1 MEIFRTRLRACLE
14 GTDEYGRTW
23 VYVPYDQLADQIGP
37 LSRLAPDRAGIVL
50 VESSW
55 KAARRP
61 YHQQKLALVLANQRH
76 FALEQARRGVA
87 VRYVATR
94 ASYDVA
100 LREVAAEIGP
110 LLTMEPA
117 ERELRR
123 LLEPLLDEGVIEPH
137 PHEGWLTS
145 AETFRAAAGEPPW
158 RMDAF
163 YRAVRRQTGILMDDG
178 QPAGGK
184 YSHDA
189 DNRKPWNGDPP
200 APSPPTFD
208 PDDITTEVGA
218 LIEARYAHHPGR
230 VDLTRLPARAE
241 DAEKTWHRAKSVC
254 MRHFGPYEDA
264 MSVASPTLFHT
275 LISPLLNLHRL
286 LPCRVLHDV
295 LRLEMPLNSQEGF
308 VRQLLGWREFVRHV
322 HRATDGFRD
331 LPGGVPTRAAVPGDA
346 GWARSVSDAEAEA
359 PSTHPRLDGGVAP
372 SRRGCVDEPV
382 PAALWGTPSGL
393 RCLDTVVR
401 GVLETGYSHHITR
414 LMVVA
419 NLGTLLDWSPR
430 ALTDWFWCAYIDA
443 YDWVVEPNVLG
454 MGTYA
459 VGDLMTTK
467 PYVSGA
473 AYIDRMSDFC
483 GDCDFHPRKSCPITH
498 LYWAYLDR
506 HRDTFHGNH
515 RLRLPLAS
523 LDKRDRARRARDAAV
538 FEAVR
543 GALRAGERL
552 DPDALAARLGEAL
565 GG

>member
-1 MEIFRTRLRACLE
+1 MEIFRTRLRACLG
-14 GTDEYGRTW
+14 GTDEHERTW
-23 VYVPYDQLADQIGP
+23 VYVPYDQLTDQIGP
-37 LSRLAPDRAGIVL
+37 LARLAPERAGIVL
-50 VESSW
+50 VESAW

-61 YHQQKLALVLANQRH
+61 YHQQKLALILANQRH

-87 VRYVATR
+87 VRYVATQ
-94 ASYDVA
+94 APYDEV
-100 LREVAAEIGP
+100 LREVAAETGP
-110 LLTMEPA
+110 LLAMEPA

-123 LLEPLLDEGVIEPH
+123 LLEPLLDEGVIEPR

-145 AETFRAAAGEPPW
+145 AETFRDAVGEPPW
-158 RMDAF
+158 RMDVF
-163 YRAVRRQTGILMDDG
+163 YRALRQQTGILMEDG
-178 QPAGGK
+178 HPIGGR

-189 DNRKPWNGDPP
+189 DNRRPWSGEPP
-200 APSPPTFD
+200 APSPPTFE
-208 PDDITTEVGA
+208 PDEVTGEVGA
-218 LIEARYAHHPGR
+218 LIEARFAHHPGR

-241 DAEKTWHRAKSVC
+241 DAEKAWHWAKSVC

-264 MSVASPTLFHT
+264 MSAASPTLFHT

-286 LPCRVLHDV
+286 LPRRVLDDV
-295 LRLEMPLNSQEGF
+295 LRLDLPINSREGF
-308 VRQLLGWREFVRHV
+308 VRQLIGWREFVRHV

-331 LPGGVPTRAAVPGDA
+331 LPDGAPSMASTPGDA
-346 GWARSVSDAEAEA
+346 NWARSASGIEAAA
-359 PSTHPRLDGGVAP
+359 PSEHARLDGGAAP
-372 SRRGCVDEPV
+372 SLVGADEPI
-382 PAALWGTPSGL
+382 PAALWGTPSGM

-414 LMVVA
+414 LMVIA

-430 ALTDWFWCAYIDA
+430 GLTDWFWCAYIDA

-454 MGTYA
+454 MGTFA

-483 GDCDFHPRKSCPITH
+483 GDCGFHPKKSCPITH

-506 HRDTFHGNH
+506 HRDTLKGNH

-523 LDKRDRARRARDAAV
+523 LGRRDHARRARDAAV

-543 GALRAGERL
+543 AALRAGERL
-552 DPDALAARLGEAL
+552 DPDALAARLG
-565 GG
+565 GNSDG